1 MSADNI
7 IGMGRRRCRNV
18 GPIWVHGCNGLVSND
33 PLVLLATKKERR
45 VSVNLSRAIQD
56 LFSHL
61 PVPPQTG
68 SAS

>member
-18 GPIWVHGCNGLVSND
+18 GPIWVHGCNGLVSNN
-33 PLVLLATKKERR
+33 PLVLVTAKEERR
-45 VSVNLSRAIQD
+45 ISVFFFPRDNPKTS
-56 LFSHL
+56 FS
-61 PVPPQTG
+61 PPQTG